1 MAKKRI
7 AIDMDGVMADLNQ
20 HYIDWYYERTGERVM
35 KEQLMGL
42 PETTGFPQEG
52 IVHHFLHTPG
62 FFRTAP
68 VMPGSQEVILKLMED
83 YEVFI
88 VSAAVEFPQS
98 LTEKIDWLKEHFPY
112 ISWKNIV
119 FCGLK
124 TIVQAD
130 YMIDDYDKNLRYFEG
145 ERLLFT
151 APHNINYQ
159 DYNRYDT
166 WEDVA
171 KFFAM
176 QEASVEE
183 EAVEE

>member
-20 HYIDWYYERTGERVM
+20 HYIDWYYERTGERVT

-52 IVHHFLHTPG
+52 IVYKFLHTPG

-68 VMPGSQEVILKLMED
+68 VMPGAQEVILKLMEN

-98 LTEKIDWLKEHFPY
+98 LSEKLDWLKEHFPY

-171 KFFAM
+171 RFFAM
-176 QEASVEE
+176 QEAEAAEE
-183 EAVEE
+183 SASA